1 MTSPAF
7 SICLLAHNS
16 ERYIGAAIESVLAQT
31 VSGWEMVVC
40 DDASSDATGEVVNPY
55 LRDPRIR
62 YVRHEK
68 NLRQSQNWR
77 YAIEHTTAPLVA
89 TLHADDAWEPETLAH
104 YGAALSTAGEA
115 DIVWGR
121 WVRTNQELKPLAYQ
135 LPPVEDQRFSGI
147 EAFTYLFRGWHC
159 LPSVMAFRRSL
170 VERGGLPDPNFDA
183 LCDVD
188 FILRLCKQARFAR
201 ALKTVLARYRLH
213 DESLTTAYHQK
224 DRFVQELDKFQLT
237 LPTLLNGV
245 PMREKL
251 RAENDVR
258 ISEWNFGVA
267 MGLKVE
273 GQHETAKQRLKT
285 ALRLNRRLL
294 TRWKFLVKW
303 TLFHSGRLGARL
315 LARIHGSNSWVTKE
329 AA

>member
-1 MTSPAF
+1 MTSPAI

-16 ERYIGAAIESVLAQT
+16 ERYIGTAIESVLAQT
-31 VSGWEMVVC
+31 VSDWEMLVC
-40 DDASSDATGEVVNPY
+40 DDASSDGTGEVVRAY
-55 LRDPRIR
+55 LQDRRIR
-62 YVRHEK
+62 CVRHEK

-77 YAIEHTTAPLVA
+77 YAIEHTSAPLVA

-104 YGAALSTAGEA
+104 YGDALSNLGET

-121 WVRTNQELKPLAYQ
+121 WLRTNQDLKPLAYQ
-135 LPPVEDQRFSGI
+135 LPQVEDRKFSGI

-159 LPSVMAFRRSL
+159 LPSVMAFRRSM
-170 VERGGLPDPNFDA
+170 VERAGLPDPNFDA
-183 LCDVD
+183 VCDVD

-201 ALKTVLARYRLH
+201 ALPTVLTRYRLH

-224 DRFVQELDKFQLT
+224 DRFVQELDKFQLC
-237 LPTLLNGV
+237 LPELLHGI

-273 GQHETAKQRLKT
+273 GQHEAARQRLKT
-285 ALRLNRRLL
+285 ALKLNRRLL

-303 TLFHSGRLGARL
+303 ALFHSGGWGAKL
-315 LARIHGSNSWVTKE
+315 LARIHGSNGWVTKE
-329 AA
+329 AT